1 MTTFTTEDRIAVEQ
15 GTPEWHQLRLGK
27 VTASRV
33 ADILARTK
41 TGPSASRQN
50 YLIELALQRTTGIIQ
65 ESYSN
70 AAMEWGTQ
78 TEPQARVAYEV
89 NTNNFVDQVA
99 FVDHPSIAWFGCSPD
114 GLVSDRG
121 LVEIKC
127 PNSTT
132 HWEYFKFNRPPQKY
146 VIQMQAQMACT
157 GRQWCDFV
165 SFDPRM
171 PDRSQLLIV
180 RVDRDE
186 AFIAEMEAEIKKFLD
201 EVQTEVNLMKGI
213 KDGN

>member
-1 MTTFTTEDRIAVEQ
+1 MTTFTTSDREAAQIAQ
-15 GTPEWHQLRLGK
+15 GTPEWHQMRLGK

-33 ADILARTK
+33 ADILAKTK

-65 ESYSN
+65 EYYSN
-70 AAMEWGTQ
+70 SAMEWGTQ

-89 NTNNFVDQVA
+89 TTNNFVDQIA
-99 FVDHPSIAWFGCSPD
+99 FIDHPSIKWFGCSPD

-121 LVEIKC
+121 LLEIKC
-127 PNSTT
+127 PNSAT
-132 HWEYFKFNRPPQKY
+132 HWEYFKSKKPPQKY
-146 VIQMQAQMACT
+146 FIQMQAQIAVT
-157 GRQWCDFV
+157 GRDWCDFV

-180 RVDRDE
+180 RIDRDD
-186 AFIAEMEAEIKKFLD
+186 AFIAEMEAEIKKFLE
-201 EVQTEVNLMKGI
+201 EVQTEVNLMKGS
-213 KDGN
+213 

>member
-1 MTTFTTEDRIAVEQ
+1 MTTFTTEDRVAVQQ
-15 GTPEWHQLRLGK
+15 GTDAWHQLRLGK

-50 YLIELALQRTTGIIQ
+50 YLIELALQRTTGIIA

-70 AAMEWGTQ
+70 SAMEWGTQ

-89 NTNNFVDQVA
+89 TTNNFVDQIA

-127 PNSTT
+127 PNSAT
-132 HWEYFKFNRPPQKY
+132 HWEYFKAKEPPKKY
-146 VIQMQAQMACT
+146 FIQMQAQIACT
-157 GRQWCDFV
+157 DRDWCDFI
-165 SFDPRM
+165 SFDPRF
-171 PDRSQLLIV
+171 PERSQLLIV
-180 RVDRDE
+180 NVPRDYE
-186 AFIAEMEAEIKKFLD
+186 FIVFMETEIKQFLIEVEE
-201 EVQTEVNLMKGI
+201 EVQRI
-213 KDGN
+213 KNGN

>member
-1 MTTFTTEDRIAVEQ
+1 MTTFTTEDRVAVQQ
-15 GTPEWHQLRLGK
+15 GSPEWFALRAGK

-33 ADILARTK
+33 ADILAKTK

-65 ESYSN
+65 ESYTN

-99 FVDHPSIAWFGCSPD
+99 FIDHPNIAWFGCSPD

-127 PNSTT
+127 PNSAT
-132 HWEYFKFNRPPQKY
+132 HWEYFKSKKAPNKY
-146 VIQMQAQMACT
+146 VIQMQAQMAVT
-157 GRQWCDFV
+157 GKDWCDFI

-180 RVDRDE
+180 NVPRDPE
-186 AFIAEMEAEIKKFLD
+186 FILFMETEIKQFLS
-201 EVQTEVNLMKGI
+201 EVEVEVNLMKG
-213 KDGN
+213 N

>member
-1 MTTFTTEDRIAVEQ
+1 MTTFTTSDREAAQIAQ
-15 GTPEWHQLRLGK
+15 GTPEWHQMRLGK

-33 ADILARTK
+33 ADILAKTK

-50 YLIELALQRTTGIIQ
+50 YLIELAIQRTTGIIQ

-70 AAMEWGTQ
+70 SAMEWGTQ

-89 NTNNFVDQVA
+89 TTNNFVDKVA
-99 FVDHPSIAWFGCSPD
+99 FIDHPSIKWFGCSPD

-121 LVEIKC
+121 LLEIKC
-127 PNSTT
+127 PNSAT
-132 HWEYFKFNRPPQKY
+132 HWEYFKSKKPPQKY
-146 VIQMQAQMACT
+146 FIQMQAQIAVT
-157 GRQWCDFV
+157 NKDWCDFV

-180 RVDRDE
+180 RIDRDE

-201 EVQTEVNLMKGI
+201 EVEVEVNLMKGM
-213 KDGN
+213 

>member
-33 ADILARTK
+33 ADILAKTK

-89 NTNNFVDQVA
+89 TTNNFVDQLA
-99 FVDHPSIAWFGCSPD
+99 FVDHPSIDWFGCSPD

-127 PNSTT
+127 RNSAG
-132 HWEYFKFNRPPQKY
+132 HWETIKLDEIPKKY
-146 VIQMQAQMACT
+146 WIQMQAQLTCT
-157 GRQWCDFV
+157 GREWNDYV

-171 PDRSQLLIV
+171 PERSQLYIK
-180 RVDRDE
+180 RVFRDE
-186 AFIAEMEAEIKKFLD
+186 EFIKEMEFEVKNFLAEVEI
-201 EVQTEVNLMKGI
+201 EVDLMR
-213 KDGN
+213 NR

>member
-1 MTTFTTEDRIAVEQ
+1 MTTFTTSDREAAQIAQ
-15 GTPEWHQLRLGK
+15 GTPEWHQLRAGK

-33 ADILARTK
+33 ADILAKTK

-99 FVDHPSIAWFGCSPD
+99 FIDHPSIKWFGCSPD

-121 LVEIKC
+121 LLEIKC
-127 PNSTT
+127 PNSAT
-132 HWEYFKFNRPPQKY
+132 HWEYFKAKEPPKKY
-146 VIQMQAQMACT
+146 FIQMQAQIAVT
-157 GRQWCDFV
+157 GRDWCDFV

-180 RVDRDE
+180 RVDRDD
-186 AFIAEMEAEIKKFLD
+186 AFIAEMEAEIKKFLE
-201 EVQTEVNLMKGI
+201 EVQTEVNLMKGS
-213 KDGN
+213 